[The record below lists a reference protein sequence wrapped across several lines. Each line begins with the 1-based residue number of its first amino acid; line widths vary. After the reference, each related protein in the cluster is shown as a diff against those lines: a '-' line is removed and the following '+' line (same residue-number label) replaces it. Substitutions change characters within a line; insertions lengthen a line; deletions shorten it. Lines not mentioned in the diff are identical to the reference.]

1 MISPGEQ
8 TALYL
13 TSIVIL
19 LGTLTTFVVQY
30 VRSRRRGGGS
40 DGPGSGGPGPGGGD

>member
-1 MISPGEQ
+1 MISSGEQ

-19 LGTLTTFVVQY
+19 LGTLTTFIVQY

-40 DGPGSGGPGPGGGD
+40 GGPDSDGSGGRG